1 MLLVLG
7 ATGFL
12 GKNICHKLDESG
24 IEYSSSSLSLGVDLR
39 DQEQVNS
46 LFEETRPKTII
57 NCSSFV
63 GGLQFGLSNAKELYI
78 NNLEMTLNLYKA
90 IDKYKVEKIINP
102 ISNCTYPA
110 QEPLFK
116 VDNWWNGPM
125 HESVF
130 VYGFV
135 KKAVWAA
142 SKSFSLSGSN
152 LISNSI
158 ILPNMYGPGDHIDE
172 YRAHALGGMV
182 LKFLRA
188 KKNNERKVTIWG
200 TGSPVREWLHI
211 RDGAE
216 ALVRSM
222 GLDLGIDPI
231 NIGRGHGETIK
242 DLAFMIKEEVGIDC
256 EVIFD
261 TSKQDG
267 DPIKTLDGS
276 TGHKA
281 LSWKPEI
288 SLKEGLKE
296 TVVWYKSVI

>member
-12 GKNICHKLDESG
+12 GKNVCRKLDHSG
-24 IEYSSSSLSLGVDLR
+24 VDYRSSSLSLGVDLR
-39 DQEQVNS
+39 DEEQVNS
-46 LFEETRPKTII
+46 LFSETRPKTII

-63 GGLQFGLSNAKELYI
+63 GGLQFGLVNAKELFT
-78 NNLEMTLNLYKA
+78 NNLAMTLNLYKA
-90 IDKYKVEKIINP
+90 VDTFEVEKIINP

-110 QEPLFK
+110 KEPLFK
-116 VDNWWNGPM
+116 VDNWWDGPM

-142 SKSFSLSGSN
+142 SKSFALSGSK

-158 ILPNMYGPGDHIDE
+158 ILPNMYGPGDHVDE

-182 LKFLRA
+182 IKFLRA
-188 KKNNERKVTIWG
+188 KKNNENKVVIWG
-200 TGSPVREWLHI
+200 TGSPIREWLHI

-216 ALVRSM
+216 ALVRSIE
-222 GLDLGIDPI
+222 LDLGIEPI
-231 NIGRGHGETIK
+231 NIGRSRGETIK
-242 DLAFMIKEEVGIDC
+242 DLALMIKEEVDIDC
-256 EVIFD
+256 EIIFD

-276 TGHKA
+276 TGSQA
-281 LSWKPEI
+281 LSWEPEI
-288 SLKEGLKE
+288 PLKEGLKE
-296 TVVWYKSVI
+296 TIAWYSSII